1 MRGREAV
8 ALLRLR
14 EDRPGEGRT
23 VKHLL
28 WAITA
33 AYFVQRHASGDEWP
47 ALMWAAIFGYEAAAF
62 VAWKW
67 PKHFA
72 E

>member
-1 MRGREAV
+1 M
-8 ALLRLR
+8 
-14 EDRPGEGRT
+14 
-23 VKHLL
+23 KHLL
-28 WAITA
+28 WASTA
-33 AYFVQRHASGDEWP
+33 AYFVWRRASGDEWP

-67 PKHFA
+67 PNHFA

>member
-1 MRGREAV
+1 
-8 ALLRLR
+8 
-14 EDRPGEGRT
+14 

-47 ALMWAAIFGYEAAAF
+47 ALMWAAIDMRDTITVF
-62 VAWKW
+62 VISITCSKG
-67 PKHFA
+67 
-72 E
+72 EGSGRSGSGG